1 MLSIIKKKKEVNKV
15 VKTLKTFLLMLILTL
30 VLLLLGNAIGGERG
44 ALFALIFAGAMNF
57 ISYWYSDKIVLS
69 MYRAQPI
76 DSSHPIYKI
85 VEKLAKKGNLPMPKV
100 YMINEQQPNAFATGR
115 NPSHAAV
122 AVTRGLYELMDEN
135 ELAGVIGHELGHVS
149 NRDIL
154 ISSVAATLA
163 GAIAYLANMAKWM
176 AIFRGNDREERNN
189 NAGVMLFAS
198 IFAPIAA
205 MLVQMAIS
213 RTREFK
219 ADEYGA
225 KISGNPRFLANAL
238 KKLEMY
244 SQRIPMDAN
253 PATENMFI
261 VSPLAGNKLAN
272 LFSTHP
278 RTSER
283 IKRLEEMARGE

>member
-1 MLSIIKKKKEVNKV
+1 
-15 VKTLKTFLLMLILTL
+15 
-30 VLLLLGNAIGGERG
+30 
-44 ALFALIFAGAMNF
+44 
-57 ISYWYSDKIVLS
+57 
-69 MYRAQPI
+69 
-76 DSSHPIYKI
+76 
-85 VEKLAKKGNLPMPKV
+85 
-100 YMINEQQPNAFATGR
+100 
-115 NPSHAAV
+115 
-122 AVTRGLYELMDEN
+122 MDEN

-253 PATENMFI
+253 PATVNMFI